1 MFLLYFSQRNSAGNW
16 NYPVWT
22 KKQNFAIKN
31 NWLNPQKLEFG
42 RSGLMTKKTSR
53 IVAVIMLIIAIIF
66 FVVALNN
73 PQASFPWN
81 NIITY
86 ILYGTYII
94 IMIILFIAP
103 FKGKK

>member
-1 MFLLYFSQRNSAGNW
+1 
-16 NYPVWT
+16 
-22 KKQNFAIKN
+22 
-31 NWLNPQKLEFG
+31 
-42 RSGLMTKKTSR
+42 MTKKSSR

-73 PQASFPWN
+73 PQASFPWS

-86 ILYGTYII
+86 ILYGIYVI

-103 FKGKK
+103 FKRKSAIYSYDYTDFICSGSF

>member
-1 MFLLYFSQRNSAGNW
+1 
-16 NYPVWT
+16 
-22 KKQNFAIKN
+22 
-31 NWLNPQKLEFG
+31 
-42 RSGLMTKKTSR
+42 MTKKSSR

-86 ILYGTYII
+86 ILYEH
-94 IMIILFIAP
+94 ILL
-103 FKGKK
+103 

>member
-1 MFLLYFSQRNSAGNW
+1 MVKSPKTRIWKEWSYD
-16 NYPVWT
+16 
-22 KKQNFAIKN
+22 
-31 NWLNPQKLEFG
+31 
-42 RSGLMTKKTSR
+42 KKTSR

-103 FKGKK
+103 FKRKK

>member
-1 MFLLYFSQRNSAGNW
+1 
-16 NYPVWT
+16 
-22 KKQNFAIKN
+22 
-31 NWLNPQKLEFG
+31 
-42 RSGLMTKKTSR
+42 MTKKTSR

-73 PQASFPWN
+73 PQASFPWS

-86 ILYGTYII
+86 ILYGIYVI

-103 FKGKK
+103 FKRKNNSKFSSEKNLWRYFGL

>member
-1 MFLLYFSQRNSAGNW
+1 
-16 NYPVWT
+16 
-22 KKQNFAIKN
+22 
-31 NWLNPQKLEFG
+31 
-42 RSGLMTKKTSR
+42 MTKKSSR

-86 ILYGTYII
+86 ILYGIYVI

-103 FKGKK
+103 FKRKNNSKFSREKNSWKYFGL

>member
-1 MFLLYFSQRNSAGNW
+1 
-16 NYPVWT
+16 
-22 KKQNFAIKN
+22 
-31 NWLNPQKLEFG
+31 
-42 RSGLMTKKTSR
+42 MTKKSSR

-73 PQASFPWN
+73 PQASFPWS

-86 ILYGTYII
+86 ILYGIYVI

-103 FKGKK
+103 FKRKKIYGSILDYNLGISAIYSYDYTDFICSGSF